1 MNERTGV
8 EKYMNGTYCDDW
20 YALFVVTGE
29 EEKVKKRLDYRL
41 QGDLRIIVP
50 KRKLRERRNGQW
62 HNVIRPLFP
71 GYVLLNGEM
80 NTERYYKL
88 KRVPGLF
95 GLLKSGH
102 EPAPIDYWELEV
114 INRLICNN
122 ETVGYSSV
130 LMENGRV
137 VVVDGPLVSLE
148 GQIVSI
154 NPRKGRAKV
163 SLTFMG
169 EPRIVELGI
178 NLLQPA

>member
-1 MNERTGV
+1 
-8 EKYMNGTYCDDW
+8 MNGTYCDDW

-29 EEKVKKRLDYRL
+29 EEKVKEARL
-41 QGDLRIIVP
+41 QAAGRLKDHSAQ
-50 KRKLRERRNGQW
+50 RKLRERRNGQW
-62 HNVIRPLFP
+62 HNVIRPLFS
-71 GYVLLNGEM
+71 GYVLLSGEM

-122 ETVGYSSV
+122 DTVGFSSV